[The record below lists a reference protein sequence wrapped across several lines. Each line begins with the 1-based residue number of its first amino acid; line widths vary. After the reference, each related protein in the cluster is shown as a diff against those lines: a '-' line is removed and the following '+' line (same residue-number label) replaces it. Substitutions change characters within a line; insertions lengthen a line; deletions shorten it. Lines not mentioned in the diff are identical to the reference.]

1 MLTWDSPIYITS
13 LVGLYGSALLFW
25 IVRMYKNNPGKL
37 ITIPI
42 IFLICAGVLLIHPI
56 SSEYD
61 KSTQG
66 GSLFLVAQYLPTLFS
81 TPIIYWILFPIGSIY
96 LFILARQL
104 ASNQNYVM
112 IIAFTFW
119 LLTYTVAFRTW
130 QKYYEPFI
138 LFGLGYSVMTTKGQK
153 WYYWLGPIVLLIGFV
168 GIDLIRFY

>member
-1 MLTWDSPIYITS
+1 MCIIREGEKYLLTKASYCPKCFEDVQVLHLHFFNKPPYVLTWDSPIDITS
-13 LVGLYGSALLFW
+13 LVGLYGSAILFW
-25 IVRMYKNNPGKL
+25 IIRMYKNNPGKL

-104 ASNQNYVM
+104 ASN
-112 IIAFTFW
+112 
-119 LLTYTVAFRTW
+119 
-130 QKYYEPFI
+130 
-138 LFGLGYSVMTTKGQK
+138 
-153 WYYWLGPIVLLIGFV
+153 
-168 GIDLIRFY
+168 